1 MILKFL
7 FISVLASPF
16 TVPFVNAF
24 SVTKSSRV
32 GVCSLFHPFRRPT
45 FHHTN
50 LALHLSSDKDDDIG
64 DRGGALVT
72 TPTPDQAVGMGARDW
87 REIILFFTP
96 LLNCFNLV
104 LIIDVPFRLSLSYLA
119 QQVRTGSWF
128 ETLSKGETVTRYIL
142 EGEGFVTVTAMAVDK
157 KKKVGPGTLVE
168 AKGPVELRWKVFDA
182 GNDGGKGKGEMIVLT
197 PGYEE
202 GASLAIVA
210 VAFVVLCAVL
220 VSFGGGS

>member
-72 TPTPDQAVGMGARDW
+72 TPTPDQAAGMGARDW
-87 REIILFFTP
+87 P
-96 LLNCFNLV
+96 
-104 LIIDVPFRLSLSYLA
+104 

>member
-1 MILKFL
+1 MMILKFL

-87 REIILFFTP
+87 P
-96 LLNCFNLV
+96 
-104 LIIDVPFRLSLSYLA
+104 